1 LASIAVA
8 LVPDLAMVSQ
18 ALTERILEMEPA
30 LGEEPAVVDGL
41 YASVSEN
48 VDQLTGTL
56 IDGPAPRDT
65 RAPAAAL
72 AWARMLAQRD
82 IPMTT
87 LLRAYRVGQARYHQV
102 AMGEIARLAP
112 NADTAAATATLLS
125 EVTFAFVDRTSE
137 DVLEAYQAER
147 DAWVQNRAAARG
159 AQIATILAGGPVDLP
174 EAERILGYA
183 LDSPHIGAVFW
194 SDEGAVADAARL
206 EREIA
211 RLADQFGCP
220 RPPLVV
226 PLHANTVGAW
236 LPRRNLTAP
245 TWPPGTETA
254 LRLALGDPAAGP
266 DGFRLTHRQAM
277 AARGLAEFADPE
289 RRRAVTPWSAVGPVA
304 LMCADRE
311 QVAVWVQATLG
322 GLGVADEGME
332 RLRETLLLFLGNR
345 SFTTTAKAQHLHKNT
360 IQYRVK
366 RAEDALG
373 RPLEEH
379 RDDIELALRVC
390 HWVGGPVLTMRPGAG
405 ATR

>member
-1 LASIAVA
+1 VNLA
-8 LVPDLAMVSQ
+8 
-18 ALTERILEMEPA
+18 
-30 LGEEPAVVDGL
+30 
-41 YASVSEN
+41 
-48 VDQLTGTL
+48 
-56 IDGPAPRDT
+56 
-65 RAPAAAL
+65 
-72 AWARMLAQRD
+72 
-82 IPMTT
+82 
-87 LLRAYRVGQARYHQV
+87 
-102 AMGEIARLAP
+102 
-112 NADTAAATATLLS
+112 
-125 EVTFAFVDRTSE
+125 
-137 DVLEAYQAER
+137 
-147 DAWVQNRAAARG
+147 
-159 AQIATILAGGPVDLP
+159 
-174 EAERILGYA
+174 EAERVLGYA
-183 LDSPHIGAVFW
+183 LDSPHVGAVFW
-194 SDEGAVADAARL
+194 SDDGAVVDAAGL

-211 RLADQFGCP
+211 RLADQLGCP

-245 TWPPGTETA
+245 AWPAGTGTA

-304 LMCADRE
+304 LMCTDRE
-311 QVAVWVQATLG
+311 QLAVWVQATLG

-345 SFTTTAKAQHLHKNT
+345 SFTNTAKAQHLHKNT

-366 RAEDALG
+366 RAEEALG

-390 HWVGGPVLTMRPGAG
+390 HWVGGPVLAMPPP
-405 ATR
+405 ATRAGSPR